1 MRLSRLRKGRREGSA
16 GAMMTALT
24 VGSILL
30 GLAAPACVAAA
41 PKHKYVLRHP
51 KRERCKAHYVRKVKK
66 IKKIKTIK
74 VHRKGGVAKVRKVRK
89 VRKTFC
95 VYVAPKKVDTVPP
108 PAPQP
113 TTTTLTLKP
122 RGCEFFSGGIGGFS
136 FSGENCEYILVV
148 SVADSVGVSIPS
160 PTTTLAFT
168 NAAKPEESW
177 TVPGAAEV
185 GIVSHHECG
194 STVELIEQEG
204 LPPIR
209 SPGAEV
215 KTECATSIYRTT
227 LDALGHVQKIEI
239 AAVHEGGAWSVVAI
253 YGGSA
258 EYSES
263 SSSPQTL

>member
-1 MRLSRLRKGRREGSA
+1 MTITINAWRGPGLPDAMTTIR
-16 GAMMTALT
+16 GALA
-24 VGSILL
+24 VGAILL
-30 GLAAPACVAAA
+30 GLAAPACATAA
-41 PKHKYVLRHP
+41 PHHKYPLKHP
-51 KRERCKAHYVRKVKK
+51 KAEHCKAHYVKKVE
-66 IKKIKTIK
+66 K
-74 VHRKGGVAKVRKVRK
+74 VEAHRKGKVVR

-95 VYVAPKKVDTVPP
+95 VWVAPQKAGTQPTP

-113 TTTTLTLKP
+113 TPPAPQSTTTTLTVKP

-160 PTTTLAFT
+160 PTTTLAVT
-168 NAAKPEESW
+168 NAAKPGESW

-185 GIVSHHECG
+185 GIVSHYECG

-209 SPGAEV
+209 PPGAEV

-227 LDALGHVQKIEI
+227 LDALGHVRKIKI
-239 AAVHEGGAWSVVAI
+239 ADVHEGGAWSVVAV

-258 EYSES
+258 EYSGS
-263 SSSPQTL
+263 SSAPQTL